1 MYESG
6 EDYLEAIL
14 RLQIENGF
22 VRSVD
27 VAHKLG
33 VSRPSVSRA
42 MNLLSRDGY
51 IEFAMGNMIRLTEKG
66 RGVAE
71 DIYGRHKLLTAFLHK
86 ITGVPED
93 QAEENACRVEH
104 DIDADV
110 VSGIQ
115 RWMSENDGWKMSN
128 EENSNDS
135 APGETGGGNN

>member
-14 RLQIENGF
+14 RLQEENGF

-27 VAHKLG
+27 IAHKLA

-42 MNLLSRDGY
+42 MGVLQDGGY
-51 IEFAMGNMIRLTEKG
+51 IEFALGNMIKLTAKGLEK
-66 RGVAE
+66 AQ
-71 DIYGRHKLLTAFLHK
+71 DIYSRHKLLTSFLME
-86 ITGVPED
+86 ITGLSED

-110 VSGIQ
+110 VAGI
-115 RWMSENDGWKMSN
+115 RAWMQKNGVSEDLPAHKPT
-128 EENSNDS
+128 EETAD
-135 APGETGGGNN
+135 A